1 MKEIKKEELMQH
13 ISFVFQNSRLIKTSI
28 LENVRMGKP
37 QATKKEVLEALEA
50 AQCMDIIE
58 KFPQGVDTII
68 GTKGV
73 YLSGGEQQRIAIA
86 RVLLKNSP
94 IIILDEATAF
104 ADPDNENRVQEAF
117 SSLAK
122 GRTVI
127 MIAHRLSTV
136 INADQIFVLKD
147 GSIVEKG
154 THKELLE
161 QNGIYHNMWRDYQ
174 TSIHWRV
181 QKEGITV

>member
-1 MKEIKKEELMQH
+1 
-13 ISFVFQNSRLIKTSI
+13 
-28 LENVRMGKP
+28 
-37 QATKKEVLEALEA
+37 
-50 AQCMDIIE
+50 
-58 KFPQGVDTII
+58 
-68 GTKGV
+68 
-73 YLSGGEQQRIAIA
+73 
-86 RVLLKNSP
+86 
-94 IIILDEATAF
+94 
-104 ADPDNENRVQEAF
+104 
-117 SSLAK
+117 
-122 GRTVI
+122 

-181 QKEGITV
+181 QKEGIIV